1 MPNPATTYAQVQF
14 NAPAAGNAQLRITD
28 VSGRVVYIG
37 QQTCVAGTNTVNVD
51 LSVIATGLYM
61 VSLELN
67 GEQQLS
73 RLIVE

>member
-1 MPNPATTYAQVQF
+1 VQF